1 MSDHLH
7 SYVDEAG
14 DPTLF
19 GKKRGSGVIIGN
31 EGCSQYFIMG
41 KLEVHDPDS
50 FSSGLHALHQ
60 KILSDPYFAG
70 VPSFQLERK
79 KTALGFH
86 ANADVPEVRFQVYD
100 FLREQG
106 DNLRFHAVVADKR
119 MIVAEEIKRRESDP
133 SARYNDNSLYDG
145 LIRSLYGKLHRLSE
159 TESYRVCIAKR
170 GKSDRNKA
178 LRQAIEHAENDFED
192 KFGFRRG
199 TWHLEVSN
207 PERTN
212 CLQAVDYFLWAV
224 QRFYERKEER
234 FLHMLWPQIGEL
246 HDHHLGRR
254 KSGTFFAGDD
264 MPTLENTFPRKW
276 EPKKKKPRI

>member
-1 MSDHLH
+1 MSDHLY

-14 DPTLF
+14 DPILF

-50 FSSGLHALHQ
+50 FSSELHALHQ
-60 KILSDPYFAG
+60 KILNDPYFLG
-70 VPSFQLERK
+70 VPSFDPEQK

-86 ANADVPEVRFQVYD
+86 ANADLPEVRFQVFD
-100 FLREQG
+100 FLRKQG

-119 MIVAEEIKRRESDP
+119 IIAAHEVERMNADP
-133 SARYNDNSLYDG
+133 SSARYSKISLYDG
-145 LIRSLYGKLHRLSE
+145 LIRSLYSKLHTLSDN
-159 TESYRVCIAKR
+159 YHVCIARLEK
-170 GKSDRNKA
+170 KDRRNA
-178 LRQAIEHAENDFED
+178 LRQAIEHAENDFES

-199 TWHLEVSN
+199 TWHIEVSN

-212 CLQAVDYFLWAV
+212 GLQGVDYFLWAV
-224 QRFYERKEER
+224 QRFYERKEDR
-234 FLHMLWPQIGEL
+234 FLNLMWPQIGEI
-246 HDHHLGRR
+246 HDLHLGKR
-254 KSGTFFAGDD
+254 KSGTFFAGDNR
-264 MPTLENTFPRKW
+264 PTLDNVFPRNW